1 MQLNL
6 RHIINSEILI
16 YPGYVPQ
23 PGVKY
28 RVFHYG
34 LEFRVGNWS
43 FDKANW
49 RTVDVVNKCWS
60 KFPDPPDPSM
70 LGRTDENTLQRDLL
84 SIECAKTLNKAL
96 LLHHERRNCSD
107 PTSLSTSN
115 QETSGEVTLSRK
127 FGKSDTVLKNDS
139 IESSNDSEES
149 SDDSKESSKD
159 SKESLDDSKES
170 LKDSKESS
178 EDSKES
184 LDDSEDSQKPSK
196 DSNESSNDSKI
207 SSLSAVTNQTFSSF
221 RFWIVYLW
229 IFGILGFLAVMYTM
243 LSGRRGHRKRGKNYK
258 HNRRPSYSG
267 YVDTYGHDRLLRNAE
282 SS

>member
-1 MQLNL
+1 MVQLDL

-60 KFPDPPDPSM
+60 KFPDPPNPST
-70 LGRTDENTLQRDLL
+70 LDRTDENKLQRDLL
-84 SIECAKTLNKAL
+84 SIECADTLNKAL
-96 LLHHERRNCSD
+96 LLHHEKRKCSD

-115 QETSGEVTLSRK
+115 QETSGEVRSSRK
-127 FGKSDTVLKNDS
+127 FGTMDTVRVIRSDTVLKNDS
-139 IESSNDSEES
+139 IESS
-149 SDDSKESSKD
+149 KD
-159 SKESLDDSKES
+159 SKESTDDSKES

-184 LDDSEDSQKPSK
+184 SEDSKKPSK
-196 DSNESSNDSKI
+196 DSKESY
-207 SSLSAVTNQTFSSF
+207 QTFSSF

-258 HNRRPSYSG
+258 HNRRLSYSG
-267 YVDTYGHDRLLRNAE
+267 YVDTSGHDRHLRNAE

>member
-1 MQLNL
+1 MVQLNL
-6 RHIINSEILI
+6 RHIINGEILI

-23 PGVKY
+23 PGVMY

-70 LGRTDENTLQRDLL
+70 LDRTDENTLQRDLL
-84 SIECAKTLNKAL
+84 SVECAKTLNKAL

-127 FGKSDTVLKNDS
+127 FGKMDTLHVARSDTVLKNDS
-139 IESSNDSEES
+139 I
-149 SDDSKESSKD
+149 ESSKD

-184 LDDSEDSQKPSK
+184 LDDSKESSEDSQKPSK
-196 DSNESSNDSKI
+196 DSKESSNDSKI

-267 YVDTYGHDRLLRNAE
+267 YVDKNGHDRHLRNAE

>member
-70 LGRTDENTLQRDLL
+70 LVRTDENTLQRDLL

-127 FGKSDTVLKNDS
+127 FGKSDTILKNDS
-139 IESSNDSEES
+139 I
-149 SDDSKESSKD
+149 ESSKD

-178 EDSKES
+178 EDSLESSEDSKES
-184 LDDSEDSQKPSK
+184 LDDSKESSEDSQKPSK
-196 DSNESSNDSKI
+196 DSKESSNESKI

-258 HNRRPSYSG
+258 HNRRPSFSG

>member
-139 IESSNDSEES
+139 IESS
-149 SDDSKESSKD
+149 KD

-178 EDSKES
+178 EDS
-184 LDDSEDSQKPSK
+184 QKPSK
-196 DSNESSNDSKI
+196 DSKESSNDSKI